1 MSADAQEHR
10 GKMQT
15 LCELWLAA
23 KETERVA
30 VEERRKIEDRLSSL
44 IGIAET
50 LEGTETATPDG
61 FVIKVVGRMNRKVDA
76 DKAQEIAAEHGIEAH
91 LSTIFRW
98 KPEIDARAWK
108 AAPDSVTT
116 PLLAAITTTPSRPSY
131 TIIRKE

>member
-1 MSADAQEHR
+1 MTE
-10 GKMQT
+10 MQT
-15 LCELWLAA
+15 LSELWLAA

-131 TIIRKE
+131 TITRKE

>member
-1 MSADAQEHR
+1 MTEMKRLSER
-10 GKMQT
+10 
-15 LCELWLAA
+15 WLAA
-23 KETERVA
+23 KEAERLA
-30 VEERRKIEDRLSSL
+30 VEERRQIEDRLSSL

-98 KPEIDARAWK
+98 KPEIDAKAWK
-108 AAPDSVTT
+108 SAPDSVTT

-131 TIIRKE
+131 TITRKE

>member
-1 MSADAQEHR
+1 MKE
-10 GKMQT
+10 MQT

-23 KETERVA
+23 KDAERVA

-44 IGIAET
+44 IGIVET
-50 LEGTETATPDG
+50 LEGTETATLDG
-61 FVIKVVGRMNRKVDA
+61 FDIKVVGRMNRKVDA

-108 AAPDSVTT
+108 AAPDNVTT

-131 TIIRKE
+131 TITRKE

>member
-1 MSADAQEHR
+1 MTE
-10 GKMQT
+10 MQT
-15 LCELWLAA
+15 LSERWLAA
-23 KETERVA
+23 KEHERVA

-91 LSTIFRW
+91 LGTIFRW
-98 KPEIDARAWK
+98 KPEIDAKAWK
-108 AAPDSVTT
+108 SAPDSVTT

-131 TIIRKE
+131 AITRKE

>member
-1 MSADAQEHR
+1 MTE
-10 GKMQT
+10 MQT
-15 LCELWLAA
+15 LSELWLAA
-23 KETERVA
+23 KEAERVA

-91 LSTIFRW
+91 LSKIFRW

-131 TIIRKE
+131 TITRKE

>member
-1 MSADAQEHR
+1 
-10 GKMQT
+10 MQT
-15 LCELWLAA
+15 LSELWLAA
-23 KETERVA
+23 KEAERVA

-61 FVIKVVGRMNRKVDA
+61 FVIKVIGRMNRKVDA

-131 TIIRKE
+131 TITRKE

>member
-131 TIIRKE
+131 TIARKE

>member
-1 MSADAQEHR
+1 MTE
-10 GKMQT
+10 MQT
-15 LCELWLAA
+15 LSELWLAA
-23 KETERVA
+23 KEAERVA
-30 VEERRKIEDRLSSL
+30 VDERRKIEDRLSSL

-91 LSTIFRW
+91 LATIFRW

-108 AAPDSVTT
+108 AAPDTVTT

-131 TIIRKE
+131 TITRKE

>member
-1 MSADAQEHR
+1 MTE
-10 GKMQT
+10 MQK
-15 LCELWLAA
+15 LSERWLAA
-23 KETERVA
+23 KETERLA
-30 VEERRKIEDRLSSL
+30 VEERRQIEDRLSSL

-131 TIIRKE
+131 TITRKE

>member
-1 MSADAQEHR
+1 
-10 GKMQT
+10 MQT